1 MEFILAADKRVGIAK
16 NGKLPWHIKE
26 DMAYFKEITMGH
38 TVVMGFNTWKS
49 LDMKPLPG
57 RNNIIISDVN
67 EPIYGK
73 DYIVSSLGLVYGLVD
88 VELKDNKKVFIIG
101 GDKTF
106 MCFLDRIKS
115 IYLTHIDKDYK
126 CDTFATFFHNIHSNM
141 NIVEHSKDYWSE
153 KEQCNFRFLK
163 YEKTNES
170 HGEHQYLNL
179 LKDILNNG
187 HERDDR
193 TGTGTMGVFGRQLR
207 FDISKYIPLL
217 TTKFVGYKTI
227 VKELLWFLR
236 GETDSKTLEKEGVN
250 IWKGN
255 SSEDF
260 ITKCNLPYREGDIGP
275 MYGFQWMHFGSE
287 YKGCDHD
294 YTDQGINQLDEVIQL
309 LTTDPYSRRIMMTT
323 YNVSDR
329 HKGVL
334 YPCHGIVIQF
344 FVENIKGIKHISCHM
359 FQRSSDTFL
368 GLSFNIASYAT
379 LVYIIALKV
388 DMVPHE
394 LIISTGDTHIYKN
407 HIEQCKLQL
416 SRRPYPFPKLEINP
430 EVKTKELKD
439 ITVDDFKLVGYL
451 YHPIIK
457 GDMSV

>member
-1 MEFILAADKRVGIAK
+1 
-16 NGKLPWHIKE
+16 
-26 DMAYFKEITMGH
+26 MAYFKEITMGH

-187 HERDDR
+187 HEKDERDDR
-193 TGTGTMGVFGRQLR
+193 TGTIGVFGRQLR

-227 VKELLWFLR
+227 IKEA
-236 GETDSKTLEKEGVN
+236 KEIFDEG
-250 IWKGN
+250 IQ
-255 SSEDF
+255 EDLFF
-260 ITKCNLPYREGDIGP
+260 ITSNE
-275 MYGFQWMHFGSE
+275 
-287 YKGCDHD
+287 
-294 YTDQGINQLDEVIQL
+294 
-309 LTTDPYSRRIMMTT
+309 
-323 YNVSDR
+323 
-329 HKGVL
+329 
-334 YPCHGIVIQF
+334 
-344 FVENIKGIKHISCHM
+344 ISCHITYSNIEIDQLIENM
-359 FQRSSDTFL
+359 LKWSFILKMMSVKLNKQSKYLVVSIGNVFL
-368 GLSFNIASYAT
+368 FSN
-379 LVYIIALKV
+379 KV
-388 DMVPHE
+388 T
-394 LIISTGDTHIYKN
+394 SYKN
-407 HIEQCKLQL
+407 QIIKK
-416 SRRPYPFPKLEINP
+416 PYPCAHIKC
-430 EVKTKELKD
+430 D
-439 ITVDDFKLVGYL
+439 IDMNLQVIGYF
-451 YHPIIK
+451 YH
-457 GDMSV
+457 